1 MTVVQ
6 RASALSAFSCL
17 GEKCED
23 TCCRG
28 WSMQLDEPTLN
39 RYRKEAPELLDAVE
53 QASETPWIMRKDPKT
68 GYCVKFEDGLCGI
81 HKKYGDAFLGDACHF
96 YPRSTRKLGDNVIMT
111 ATLSCP
117 EIARLTLFSE
127 VPFAYERVSIDRL
140 PDVLKSYLLEDISA
154 QDAFTIHQLFLQSCE
169 DVSASAEHMLLRV
182 ASISRSLEFL
192 DKATWAG
199 ALPMY
204 LKLADG
210 RLPAPES
217 NPADPFNILHAL
229 CGLIVASRKP
239 MSDRLRQTVSDME
252 RSLGVTLNWQQV
264 LIHLSEHSADVYQQ
278 LKDRWEK
285 TGARYQPILRRYL
298 QMQLSLALFPFS
310 GLGHTINERITI
322 IGVRLATIKLALMC
336 ACGIHGPELPQDVV
350 VRVVQSLSR
359 FVDHL
364 GDPAFSSQ
372 IYAETGWNRESRM
385 RGLLGA

>member
-1 MTVVQ
+1 
-6 RASALSAFSCL
+6 
-17 GEKCED
+17 
-23 TCCRG
+23 
-28 WSMQLDEPTLN
+28 
-39 RYRKEAPELLDAVE
+39 
-53 QASETPWIMRKDPKT
+53 
-68 GYCVKFEDGLCGI
+68 
-81 HKKYGDAFLGDACHF
+81 
-96 YPRSTRKLGDNVIMT
+96 
-111 ATLSCP
+111 
-117 EIARLTLFSE
+117 
-127 VPFAYERVSIDRL
+127 
-140 PDVLKSYLLEDISA
+140 
-154 QDAFTIHQLFLQSCE
+154 
-169 DVSASAEHMLLRV
+169 
-182 ASISRSLEFL
+182 
-192 DKATWAG
+192 
-199 ALPMY
+199 
-204 LKLADG
+204 
-210 RLPAPES
+210 
-217 NPADPFNILHAL
+217 
-229 CGLIVASRKP
+229 